1 MTFSSHKS
9 WLGSGMLLLTALIWG
24 LAFVAQS
31 VAMDS
36 IGPFAFISVRNLIG
50 AAVLLPVLSILRK
63 KAPPVHR
70 ESADK
75 KKLVIGGIL
84 CGLAL
89 CVASCLQQIGISKT
103 TVGKAGFIT
112 ALYVVFVPICG
123 LFFRRRVPGA
133 VWFSVAL
140 AVVGLY
146 FLCMS
151 ESFTVAP
158 GDLYV
163 AACAVAFTLH
173 ILIIDHFSPFVDGVK
188 LSFIQFLVA
197 GVVAAVPALGLEADT
212 IMNLPAAWA
221 PVLYAGVLSSGV
233 AYTLQII
240 GQRFTSPVLA
250 SLILSLE
257 SVFAVL
263 GGMVLLHQMPTARE
277 MIGCVLMFAAI
288 VLSQVMMRPKEEE
301 RV

>member
-36 IGPFAFISVRNLIG
+36 IGPFTFISVRNLIG
-50 AAVLLPVLSILRK
+50 AAVLLPVLSILKK

-112 ALYVVFVPICG
+112 ALYVVLVPICG

-163 AACAVAFTLH
+163 AACAR
-173 ILIIDHFSPFVDGVK
+173 G
-188 LSFIQFLVA
+188 
-197 GVVAAVPALGLEADT
+197 
-212 IMNLPAAWA
+212 
-221 PVLYAGVLSSGV
+221 LYASYFDYRSFFAFCGRGQAFLYSISCGRRRRGGSRAGIGSRYNNEPSGGLGTCFVCRVLSSGV

-257 SVFAVL
+257 SVFCRL
-263 GGMVLLHQMPTARE
+263 GRYGAAASDADRARND
-277 MIGCVLMFAAI
+277 
-288 VLSQVMMRPKEEE
+288 
-301 RV
+301 RVCADGLRRSSCLR

>member
-1 MTFSSHKS
+1 M
-9 WLGSGMLLLTALIWG
+9 
-24 LAFVAQS
+24 
-31 VAMDS
+31 
-36 IGPFAFISVRNLIG
+36 
-50 AAVLLPVLSILRK
+50 
-63 KAPPVHR
+63 
-70 ESADK
+70 
-75 KKLVIGGIL
+75 
-84 CGLAL
+84 

-112 ALYVVFVPICG
+112 ALYVVLVPICG

-240 GQRFTSPVLA
+240 GQRFTSPFWPV
-250 SLILSLE
+250 
-257 SVFAVL
+257 
-263 GGMVLLHQMPTARE
+263 
-277 MIGCVLMFAAI
+277 
-288 VLSQVMMRPKEEE
+288 
-301 RV
+301 